1 MVLMGNPR
9 SERKLYHALLFFF
22 LPMCLAEDQLCP
34 LEKATSIV
42 RRNLMLYDHN
52 LYRSRIAQGL
62 AIHSGSTPLPRGSNF
77 HKVEWSC
84 ELEELASVAVRGCP
98 TKRTPND
105 TYGQNYEFFETED
118 TFDLENPYPLA
129 LERWVSPIMSRH
141 FGNDAVTFNR
151 DRDLQSFANMIR
163 ANTTSIGCSHSRCG
177 SFAAIACFYN
187 SPDIQDG
194 GLIYN
199 NGEGCRADADCITY
213 AGSTCDAES
222 GLCVDPRSTVVPET
236 IPNIT
241 DSNSTDS
248 SASSSSSSTEQPTA
262 AVLMTQT
269 NGSNT
274 ICPQNLGM
282 IDDFRK
288 MVLVMHNYRRSELAR
303 GLVRRVG
310 GNPLPPAANMVK
322 LRYNCALEAFA
333 ISHAATCTFNESD
346 SSNRLDT
353 GENVAMVSPE
363 QAVTYQGAIHYSIK
377 QWWWPIRKQYGV
389 MGKKVTFK
397 HKHQGQPIS
406 HFSQVWFYGLWHLM
420 CRATLNFQI
429 SWAKT
434 HEVGCGV
441 VKCGDDY
448 SVVCRY
454 IPR

>member
-1 MVLMGNPR
+1 MMT
-9 SERKLYHALLFFF
+9 SEF

-151 DRDLQSFANMIR
+151 DRDLQSFAN
-163 ANTTSIGCSHSRCG
+163 TSYR
-177 SFAAIACFYN
+177 
-187 SPDIQDG
+187 DIQDG

-222 GLCVDPRSTVVPET
+222 GLS
-236 IPNIT
+236 
-241 DSNSTDS
+241 
-248 SASSSSSSTEQPTA
+248 
-262 AVLMTQT
+262 
-269 NGSNT
+269 
-274 ICPQNLGM
+274 
-282 IDDFRK
+282 
-288 MVLVMHNYRRSELAR
+288 
-303 GLVRRVG
+303 
-310 GNPLPPAANMVK
+310 
-322 LRYNCALEAFA
+322 
-333 ISHAATCTFNESD
+333 
-346 SSNRLDT
+346 
-353 GENVAMVSPE
+353 SPE
-363 QAVTYQGAIHYSIK
+363 V
-377 QWWWPIRKQYGV
+377 
-389 MGKKVTFK
+389 
-397 HKHQGQPIS
+397 
-406 HFSQVWFYGLWHLM
+406 
-420 CRATLNFQI
+420 
-429 SWAKT
+429 
-434 HEVGCGV
+434 
-441 VKCGDDY
+441 
-448 SVVCRY
+448 
-454 IPR
+454 